1 MASITTF
8 KKYLN
13 LVDSL
18 YTEVSKTAILD
29 GDNSLVRMGAGA
41 GELVIPKI
49 TLDGLSKY
57 DRAKGYET
65 GEIGVSYETK
75 QYKYDRGVKF
85 NVDEMDNEEMQDA
98 LFGRTIGQLESEK
111 VAPEIDAFRIA
122 TYASYPGITAV
133 EADISTGED
142 VLSALVSATA
152 VMDNASVNTNDR
164 VLFINSNLLLKA
176 KNVDTTK
183 SQAIFDSFMAVVKM
197 PETRF
202 YTAIDLKSKTV
213 DGETGYAKSS
223 GAKNINFMIVSKS
236 AVIQFTKHE
245 FKKPLSPDNNPDAD
259 AWVIRYRKY
268 GIAEVYDNKAKGIY
282 LHHATT

>member
-1 MASITTF
+1 MASIATF
-8 KKYLN
+8 KKYLD

-29 GDNSLVRMGAGA
+29 GDNSLVSKGAGA

-49 TLDGLSKY
+49 TLDGLSDY
-57 DRAKGYET
+57 DRAKGFET

-75 QYKYDRGVKF
+75 KFNYDRGVKF
-85 NVDEMDNEEMQDA
+85 NVDEVDNEETQGL
-98 LFGRTIGQLESEK
+98 LFARTLGQLESEK

-133 EADISTGED
+133 EADISTGEA

-152 VMDNASVNTNDR
+152 VMNNASVNTTDR
-164 VLFINSNLLLKA
+164 VLFINSDLLLKA

-183 SQAIFDSFMAVVKM
+183 SQAIFDSFMSVVEM

-202 YTAIDLKSKTV
+202 YTAVDLKSKTA
-213 DGETGYAKSS
+213 DSATGYAKAS

-245 FKKPLSPDNNPDAD
+245 FKKPLSPDYNPDATS
-259 AWVIRYRKY
+259 WIIRYRKY
-268 GIAEVYDNKAKGIY
+268 GIAEVFDNKAKGIY

>member
-1 MASITTF
+1 MASIATF
-8 KKYLN
+8 KKYLD

-41 GELVIPKI
+41 GELVIPNI
-49 TLDGLSKY
+49 TLDGLSDY
-57 DRAKGYET
+57 DRAKGFES

-75 QYKYDRGVKF
+75 KFNYDRGVKF
-85 NVDEMDNEEMQDA
+85 NVDEVENEETQGI
-98 LFGRTIGQLESEK
+98 LFAKTLGKLEKEK
-111 VAPEIDAFRIA
+111 VAPEVDAFRFS
-122 TYASYPGITAV
+122 TYASYSGITAV
-133 EADISTGED
+133 EGNLTTGEA

-152 VMDNASVNTNDR
+152 TMDNASVDMTDR
-164 VLFINSNLLLKA
+164 VLFITPDLLLAA

-183 SQAIFDSFMAVVKM
+183 SQAIFERFMSVVQV
-197 PETRF
+197 PSTRF
-202 YTAIDLKSKTV
+202 YTAIDLKSKTA
-213 DGETGYAKSS
+213 DSETGYAKAS

-245 FKKPLSPDNNPDAD
+245 FKKPLSPDYNPDATS
-259 AWVIRYRKY
+259 WVIRYRKY
-268 GIAEVYDNKAKGIY
+268 GIAEVFDNKAKGIY